1 MAADL
6 VQIRNVSKAFVL
18 RHNRNN
24 SLKSSFIGLF
34 HPRYREIKETFWAL
48 QDVSST
54 LLTGETLG
62 LVGRNGSGKSTLL
75 RIIAGIY
82 EPTKGTIRMSGPVR
96 TGAMIELGVGFHP
109 ELSGRENVSLG
120 ASIHG
125 LTRKEI
131 IDIYPAVVEFAELEE
146 SMDLPM
152 KNYSSGMQARLGFA
166 LAVGLEPDLLL
177 VDEILSVGDEAFQKK
192 CIEKMK
198 QIQSAGKT
206 VVLVSHN
213 SEMIKNFCDRVCLLD
228 QGVLRSVGKPEDV
241 LRDYHELLGME
252 HR

>member
-1 MAADL
+1 MSADL
-6 VQIRNVSKAFVL
+6 VQISSVSKAFVL
-18 RHNRNN
+18 RHNRSN

-34 HPRYREIKETFWAL
+34 NPRYREIKETFWAL

-54 LLTGETLG
+54 LMSGETLG

-82 EPTKGTIRMSGPVR
+82 EPTKGTILMNRPIR

-109 ELSGRENVSLG
+109 ELTGRENVFLG

-131 IDIYPAVVEFAELEE
+131 VDIYPAVVEFAELEE
-146 SMDLPM
+146 SMDLPI

-166 LAVGLEPDLLL
+166 LAVGLQPDLLL

-198 QIQSAGKT
+198 QIQLAGKT

-213 SEMIKNFCDRVCLLD
+213 SEMIKNFCDRVCFLD
-228 QGVLRSVGKPEDV
+228 QGLLRSIGKPEEV
-241 LRDYHELLGME
+241 LRDYHELLGMG
-252 HR
+252 